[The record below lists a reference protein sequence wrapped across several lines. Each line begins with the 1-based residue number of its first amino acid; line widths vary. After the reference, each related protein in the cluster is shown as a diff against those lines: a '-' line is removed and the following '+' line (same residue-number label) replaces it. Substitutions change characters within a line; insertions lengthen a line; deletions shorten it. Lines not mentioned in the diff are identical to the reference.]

1 MLPSPVT
8 GLLRHRHRTDIP
20 AAAALLIFAFVM
32 QGTEVRA
39 AEVPESVRQQEA
51 ARIQTLQRIA
61 PSVVCVMPPGG
72 VGGGSGVLI
81 SSDGYAVSNFHVTSG
96 SGNFMKCGLNDGNVY
111 DAVIV
116 GIDPTGDVAL
126 IRLLGRDDFPAC
138 EPGNSDDVRV
148 GDEVLALGNPFLL
161 ATDFTPTVTY
171 GIVSGVHRYQYPA
184 GTFLEYTDCIQIDA
198 SINPG
203 NSGGPLF
210 DIQGRWI
217 GINGRASF
225 EKRGR
230 VNTGAAYAISV
241 HQVQMFVEH
250 LKSGRIVDHA
260 RPEFTVRT
268 ADGVVEIDEVSEISE
283 PWRRGLRSGDE
294 LVSFAGHALT
304 SANDFKNVLGIYPEG
319 VRVPFTFR
327 NREGVRHATMR
338 LNPLHGFAEVPQMPG
353 AEKPRRPGDPEE
365 PDKDHEDEDHT
376 PEDPEQPGPHP
387 TDDEAAAPQPPEEFA
402 HLFEEKQGFTNFY
415 FNRVEQE
422 RLLSPFQKLI
432 PDRERTATWVLQ
444 VSDQGDDSAT
454 AELVVGVD
462 GAGIQSG
469 RTASYQPLANVSPEN
484 EPADRHG
491 LLSGM
496 LLLHRLFRGETSLFT
511 SVTYFGRH
519 SLLTSET
526 DVAVLLIEDSTMTT
540 RWYFSDDSPLPVG
553 ADVRLAVGADEG
565 RLRFSDWKTG
575 EQGIPVPEKIGV
587 IDNNTE
593 QIHWLKV
600 NSFSHRSGTPDRKL

>member
-203 NSGGPLF
+203 NSGG
-210 DIQGRWI
+210 
-217 GINGRASF
+217 
-225 EKRGR
+225 
-230 VNTGAAYAISV
+230 
-241 HQVQMFVEH
+241 
-250 LKSGRIVDHA
+250 
-260 RPEFTVRT
+260 
-268 ADGVVEIDEVSEISE
+268 
-283 PWRRGLRSGDE
+283 
-294 LVSFAGHALT
+294 
-304 SANDFKNVLGIYPEG
+304 
-319 VRVPFTFR
+319 
-327 NREGVRHATMR
+327 
-338 LNPLHGFAEVPQMPG
+338 
-353 AEKPRRPGDPEE
+353 
-365 PDKDHEDEDHT
+365 
-376 PEDPEQPGPHP
+376 
-387 TDDEAAAPQPPEEFA
+387 
-402 HLFEEKQGFTNFY
+402 
-415 FNRVEQE
+415 
-422 RLLSPFQKLI
+422 
-432 PDRERTATWVLQ
+432 
-444 VSDQGDDSAT
+444 
-454 AELVVGVD
+454 
-462 GAGIQSG
+462 
-469 RTASYQPLANVSPEN
+469 
-484 EPADRHG
+484 
-491 LLSGM
+491 
-496 LLLHRLFRGETSLFT
+496 
-511 SVTYFGRH
+511 
-519 SLLTSET
+519 
-526 DVAVLLIEDSTMTT
+526 
-540 RWYFSDDSPLPVG
+540 
-553 ADVRLAVGADEG
+553 
-565 RLRFSDWKTG
+565 
-575 EQGIPVPEKIGV
+575 
-587 IDNNTE
+587 
-593 QIHWLKV
+593 
-600 NSFSHRSGTPDRKL
+600 